1 MQPSLVR
8 LFMWYGEGRRLFALC
23 GGGAAGVLL
32 LPVAALVFVEPY
44 ADEGRDDEG
53 DGEADEPS
61 DVEHGAEG
69 VEGVMRRGGRRRAG
83 VVPRGI
89 SRAVCRCRGCIEP

>member
-69 VEGVMRRGGRRRAG
+69 VEGGDAARWSPPRCGYAAG
-83 VVPRGI
+83 NQ
-89 SRAVCRCRGCIEP
+89 